1 MKKLTDRN
9 FAKYQVENPAN
20 VTKEQIADTHI
31 ARGISETKALEIAE
45 HEYKYVKKFVS
56 DKYQS
61 EIDYYI
67 ANGEPSDSE
76 IGKKINNKL
85 SHFVGRFFEALI
97 SEACIELR
105 QI

>member
-1 MKKLTDRN
+1 MKKLTNRN
-9 FAKYQVENPAN
+9 FAKYQIENPVN
-20 VTKEQIADTHI
+20 VTKEQIADSHI
-31 ARGISETKALEIAE
+31 ARGIGKEKAWEIAE

-61 EIDYYI
+61 EVDYYI

-76 IGKKINNKL
+76 VGKKIKSRM
-85 SHFVGRFFEALI
+85 SHFVGRFFETLI
-97 SEACIELR
+97 SEACIDLR